1 MGRMLTHFTSGEGVG
16 SVSFIE
22 LELMKGGGASEKK
35 NNQTAYNL
43 LITLKCW

>member
-1 MGRMLTHFTSGEGVG
+1 MGKMLTHFTSGGGG

-43 LITLKCW
+43 SP